1 MTKLYTVQW
10 KIQWQNLLITLSGK
24 LSDRSR
30 TDSDKSIVASM
41 KLSNYFNSNIW
52 LTFNIMT
59 QDIKN
64 LAFGIHECLVKI
76 KIINDDL
83 NKLSNQNTE

>member
-10 KIQWQNLLITLSGK
+10 KIQWQSLLITLSGK

-41 KLSNYFNSNIW
+41 KLSNFFNSNIW
-52 LTFNIMT
+52 LTFNIMS
-59 QDIKN
+59 QDIQT

-76 KIINDDL
+76 KISDDL
-83 NKLSNQNTE
+83 NKLSNKNTE